1 MILFNIRHNYR
12 IIRFEKKNKR
22 NIKILKYIE
31 KIKENIENEHIK
43 KKLYIS

>member
-1 MILFNIRHNYR
+1 MILFYR